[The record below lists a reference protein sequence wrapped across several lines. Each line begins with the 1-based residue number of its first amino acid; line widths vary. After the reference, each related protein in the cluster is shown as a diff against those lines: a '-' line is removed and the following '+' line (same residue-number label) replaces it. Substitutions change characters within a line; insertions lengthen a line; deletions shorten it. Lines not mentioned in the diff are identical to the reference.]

1 MTTSALTARSLAA
14 TAFAVALVSVQ
25 AAALDEEQ
33 SSKKP
38 SSSVPSPTGSWE
50 EVKAEY
56 GAEIKSRGW
65 DRDYVLA
72 TFDHDDN
79 GLLDEEEYRQ
89 LVVALQVKNP
99 DRSATAMGSETDA
112 PDSHLTEAV
121 PNAVVTP
128 QEKANATL
136 AEGPLVGDSEIQRQ
150 REQEEAVYQ
159 VAIED
164 LQGKT
169 LNNLQREPLGQVEE
183 VVVNPRAGTLGLV
196 VRFGGILR
204 DDGTTSVVPIERVE
218 LTRDNKL
225 VWNTTR
231 TPEQIR
237 EMAEYR
243 AEDYEPVSPNE
254 FPTLDAAR
262 DELLST
268 ARKR

>member
-1 MTTSALTARSLAA
+1 MTNSALMAVTCSVALMSSHVVSSQEATRNEEKGTRTQAA
-14 TAFAVALVSVQ
+14 TV
-25 AAALDEEQ
+25 
-33 SSKKP
+33 
-38 SSSVPSPTGSWE
+38 SWE
-50 EVKAEY
+50 ELRAEH
-56 GAEIKSRGW
+56 GAEIESRGW
-65 DRDYVLA
+65 DKDYVLE

-79 GLLDEEEYRQ
+79 GVLDEEEHRT
-89 LVVALQVKNP
+89 LVVSLQVKNP
-99 DRSATAMGSETDA
+99 DESATAMGSETDA
-112 PDSHLTEAV
+112 PDSHLSGAV

-136 AEGPLVGDSEIQRQ
+136 AEGPLSEDPELQRQ
-150 REQEEAVYQ
+150 REQDEAVYR

-164 LQGKT
+164 LQGKI

-204 DDGTTSVVPIERVE
+204 DDGTTSVVPIERIE

-225 VWNTTR
+225 VWNTNR

-243 AEDYEPVSPNE
+243 AEDYVPVSPQD

-268 ARKR
+268 ARNR

>member
-1 MTTSALTARSLAA
+1 MTNSTVAA
-14 TAFAVALVSVQ
+14 ITFAAALVSGHTLATDTDANNGSQ
-25 AAALDEEQ
+25 AA
-33 SSKKP
+33 
-38 SSSVPSPTGSWE
+38 TISWE
-50 EVKAEY
+50 QVEAKH
-56 GAEIKSRGW
+56 GARIESRGW
-65 DRDYVLA
+65 DRNYVMD

-79 GLLDEEEYRQ
+79 GVLDEEEHRM
-89 LVVALQVKNP
+89 LVVSLEVKNP

-112 PDSHLTEAV
+112 PDSHLTGTV
-121 PNAVVTP
+121 PNAVVNP

-136 AEGPLVGDSEIQRQ
+136 AEGPLADNTELQQ
-150 REQEEAVYQ
+150 EREQDEAVYR

-204 DDGTTSVVPIERVE
+204 NDGTASVVPVERVE

-231 TPEQIR
+231 TPEQIQ

-243 AEDYEPVSPNE
+243 EEDYVPISPRE

-262 DELLST
+262 EELLST
-268 ARKR
+268 ARNR